1 MHNFRCQYH
10 RISAPGTCCADQD
23 SRQSGPLPDSRFCS
37 PDVQTERIGCVYGL
51 PSRERAGWL
60 CDSFFTA
67 RVEYVLTGTCT
78 VEKVFLENFLLAD
91 QFEHLPEGMLPMCYP
106 ADHYDGV
113 FIPNWAM
120 WFVLELEEYLVRS
133 GDTELIIRA
142 KKRVFDL
149 LRYLETFENA
159 DGLLERLPSWVFVEW
174 SAANDWVQDVN
185 FPSNMLYARMLQA
198 VARLYQEPG
207 LLKKAAVSGKLS
219 ASVLITAI
227 SSRIMK

>member
-1 MHNFRCQYH
+1 MDC
-10 RISAPGTCCADQD
+10 
-23 SRQSGPLPDSRFCS
+23 
-37 PDVQTERIGCVYGL
+37 

-133 GDTELIIRA
+133 GDTELIIR
-142 KKRVFDL
+142 
-149 LRYLETFENA
+149 Y
-159 DGLLERLPSWVFVEW
+159 
-174 SAANDWVQDVN
+174 
-185 FPSNMLYARMLQA
+185 RM
-198 VARLYQEPG
+198 
-207 LLKKAAVSGKLS
+207 
-219 ASVLITAI
+219 
-227 SSRIMK
+227 